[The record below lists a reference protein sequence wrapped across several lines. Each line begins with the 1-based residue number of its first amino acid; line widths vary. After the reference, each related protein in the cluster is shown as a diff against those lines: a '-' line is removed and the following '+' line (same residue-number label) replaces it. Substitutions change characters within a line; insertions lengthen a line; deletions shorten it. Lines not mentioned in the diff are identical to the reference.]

1 MKDPPLKGQTDGA
14 VLQVRRIGNSVG
26 VILPKDL
33 LARLN
38 LKEGDKLQVIEQSE
52 RGLKLTPYDP
62 KHAKAIEI
70 ERRAFRT
77 YANTFKA
84 LAKMKEPEWLTVE
97 IALDILAPTAPE
109 GRRARP
115 GSSEAC
121 SNPAA
126 SRISRDRRA
135 GPSHRR

>member
-1 MKDPPLKGQTDGA
+1 MKDPPLKRQTDGA

-38 LKEGDKLQVIEQSE
+38 LKEGDKLHVIEQSE

-62 KHAKAIEI
+62 KHARAIEI
-70 ERRAFRT
+70 ARRAFRT

-84 LAKMKEPEWLTVE
+84 LAK
-97 IALDILAPTAPE
+97 
-109 GRRARP
+109 
-115 GSSEAC
+115 
-121 SNPAA
+121 
-126 SRISRDRRA
+126 
-135 GPSHRR
+135 